1 MSISSMYDPIKQI
14 NQAIERHSIVRWAI
28 VFPSRVKQ
36 IITLILESRSSVR
49 WPSGLRRQT
58 KAFPLRWNYYIWSER
73 AGVRI
78 PLSSLVFASGGNL

>member
-14 NQAIERHSIVRWAI
+14 NQATERDSVVKWAI

-36 IITLILESRSSVR
+36 IILLILASRSSVR

-58 KAFPLRWNYYIWSER
+58 KAFPMSWNYYIWSER

-78 PLSSLVFASGGNL
+78 PLSSLAFAPGGDL